1 VQSLHL
7 QIFLALKVIALIHLI
22 HKFRSARGGFHP
34 ELRFVGLLL

>member
-22 HKFRSARGGFHP
+22 STNFAAIGATSIQNS
-34 ELRFVGLLL
+34 GL